1 MPLYKMTILFT
12 ATVLFLSGCSI
23 HSAKE
28 QPIYKKTAEIQS
40 LVDRSQWSQAKKE
53 LKAVENL
60 FKKNHWKY
68 QLLADEPEY
77 RGLQDEISKLQI
89 SLDEKDKKEAKTS
102 AVLIQNY
109 LEAIYYK

>member
-40 LVDRSQWSQAKKE
+40 LVDRSQWSGKRIKSRKICLKSMFINYWRMNRNTAVYKMKFKLQFSMRKIKKGNE
-53 LKAVENL
+53 CRP
-60 FKKNHWKY
+60 H
-68 QLLADEPEY
+68 
-77 RGLQDEISKLQI
+77 SKLYR
-89 SLDEKDKKEAKTS
+89 SHL
-102 AVLIQNY
+102 L
-109 LEAIYYK
+109 